1 MGQKGYLHYVTMLR
15 YKTLHNTTLHCTAL
29 HCRTRPSPAN
39 FRHKHGADLE
49 LKTLNAKL
57 ETPGLSFSKRALFL
71 SLLQVAKAFGVLGGA
86 GGGFGTSRVGFRV

>member
-1 MGQKGYLHYVTMLR
+1 M
-15 YKTLHNTTLHCTAL
+15 
-29 HCRTRPSPAN
+29 
-39 FRHKHGADLE
+39 E

-86 GGGFGTSRVGFRV
+86 GGALGLVGLGLGFRVYKL